1 MEEKSKSIL
10 GSRGRKFFFT
20 KTEQHKIIQE
30 YLTTCSSKQAI
41 WSKYT
46 GESVEHGQILRWMR
60 QLGYRELSEMDEIPE
75 IEIKPDEMTRRKKK
89 KPSEQD
95 NQEPEFL
102 KRRITLL
109 EYRLREAE
117 LKATA
122 YSTMIDIAEK
132 ELKISIRKK

>member
-1 MEEKSKSIL
+1 
-10 GSRGRKFFFT
+10 
-20 KTEQHKIIQE
+20 
-30 YLTTCSSKQAI
+30 
-41 WSKYT
+41 
-46 GESVEHGQILRWMR
+46 MR

-75 IEIKPDEMTRRKKK
+75 IEIKPDEMTRRKEKE
-89 KPSEQD
+89 PSGQD
-95 NQEPEFL
+95 NQDPEFL